1 MIGSARIEP
10 LIKLIAHCSAPWIF
24 CFNNLLLMGDSKSFG
39 TIWRDLKETKGQY
52 LKGLYKTRSK
62 KVKHEVWLKKVE
74 EDRTLIGLAC
84 VRSMRGL
91 YRQGNKT
98 RLNTQ
103 KKKKKNFKG
112 WGFIPLAPSLELAP
126 WCKERDVEA
135 LDSGGHTQK
144 GLETKCTRDTWIS
157 TVTISPLN
165 GR

>member
-103 KKKKKNFKG
+103 KKKKKKFQRLGVYPPSAFTGARTLVQRERCWSLGQWGTYSKRIRNKVHEGYMNINRNNFT
-112 WGFIPLAPSLELAP
+112 S
-126 WCKERDVEA
+126 
-135 LDSGGHTQK
+135 
-144 GLETKCTRDTWIS
+144 
-157 TVTISPLN
+157 
-165 GR
+165 